1 MPDRRPYSVITNF
14 GCHWEC
20 PYCIVRNTGILVPET
35 DFALTERT
43 VMDLA
48 DGGGMG
54 FLSFSGGGDPLWML
68 DARRAEWY
76 STLTRR
82 LHALGIETEMHTSM
96 PPMTERLY
104 RLASETEF
112 TRIVYH
118 LRNVNMIRRLSKR
131 RNELVRVVFVVT
143 REFT

>member
-14 GCHWEC
+14 GCHWKC

-68 DARRAEWY
+68 AAPN
-76 STLTRR
+76 
-82 LHALGIETEMHTSM
+82 G
-96 PPMTERLY
+96 
-104 RLASETEF
+104 
-112 TRIVYH
+112 
-118 LRNVNMIRRLSKR
+118 IRRSRDDCTPLESKPKC
-131 RNELVRVVFVVT
+131 T
-143 REFT
+143 RACRP